1 MSTQVKMV
9 DGELVIV
16 GPGFEEGEIQII
28 DPRKTRG
35 EQGIMDMLRKRS
47 GSGVLGPG
55 ITPGLGRE
63 LKGNVSIGQS
73 IHDTDIS
80 EAMKKPRSVE
90 RRRVRSRILD
100 MLDKGEIPTRDMFL
114 SDEEY
119 RYFLKQ
125 YNSIK
130 EFISRSPE
138 SLKEIAGKRLR
149 NFEAEIEA
157 AKEGGIRSDRV
168 FDREAK
174 GYRHPEDLVVEKMLN
189 EEYTAD
195 RLQQLKDEY
204 EWSPSA
210 GPETRGDYD
219 YFPEYMYKELPKY
232 ANLNRKNIYIPPTPD
247 PARQYNQGGRVGY
260 QSGGI
265 TESRVLPPEYIEA
278 LGKTYAA
285 DLTKQAG
292 IPSITTATAQQPGE
306 TAQQWQQRQ
315 AQAQQY
321 GITKAG
327 MAELAP
333 QVAAQDP
340 YQAAAYAQA
349 VDPTTG
355 LGAYQPYLAD
365 AKTAAT
371 AATAL
376 TGTGAGTGAGSI
388 QSYMSPYQQQVIDA
402 TMADYDAQAAK
413 SRLGLGA
420 QAVAGGAYGAGRHGI
435 AEAEFDALS
444 NRGRAAQLANL
455 RSTGF
460 QQAAQRRQQDLQ
472 NQMGLTNLQTGL
484 GQTAQDFGRAQIAG
498 LGTLGATQQAQNQAV
513 LDAQRQ
519 FATMA
524 VQEPVNRMNMLG
536 TGVMGLMGGM
546 SPYRTEIGEAPAT
559 PQSSPLATALGVGL
573 TGADIYSRLFAG
585 KRN

>member
-1 MSTQVKMV
+1 MA
-9 DGELVIV
+9 I
-16 GPGFEEGEIQII
+16 
-28 DPRKTRG
+28 G
-35 EQGIMDMLRKRS
+35 EQRIRGLRPTSERMDMDMQW
-47 GSGVLGPG
+47 GGPEE
-55 ITPGLGRE
+55 IEWATASE
-63 LKGNVSIGQS
+63 KGM
-73 IHDTDIS
+73 HEDPLF
-80 EAMKKPRSVE
+80 A
-90 RRRVRSRILD
+90 SRIMKL
-100 MLDKGEIPTRDMFL
+100 
-114 SDEEY
+114 DEEHAQDVSNY
-119 RYFLKQ
+119 EKQ
-125 YNSIK
+125 NLEKRIMKYIRDAGGSYKVPERSYWEALSKATEAGDEEVIK
-130 EFISRSPE
+130 YLTTHIYGG
-138 SLKEIAGKRLR
+138 KMGKRY
-149 NFEAEIEA
+149 A
-157 AKEGGIRSDRV
+157 APMG
-168 FDREAK
+168 A
-174 GYRHPEDLVVEKMLN
+174 
-189 EEYTAD
+189 A
-195 RLQQLKDEY
+195 
-204 EWSPSA
+204 
-210 GPETRGDYD
+210 
-219 YFPEYMYKELPKY
+219 
-232 ANLNRKNIYIPPTPD
+232 
-247 PARQYNQGGRVGY
+247 QGGRIGY
-260 QSGGI
+260 QAGGI
-265 TESRVLPPEYIEA
+265 TETRQLPPEYIEA

-285 DLTKQAG
+285 DLTRQAG
-292 IPSITTATAQQPGE
+292 IPSITTAVAQQPGE

-420 QAVAGGAYGAGRHGI
+420 QAVAGGAFGAGRHGI

-444 NRGRAAQLANL
+444 NRGRSAQLANL

-484 GQTAQDFGRAQIAG
+484 GRTAQDFGRAQIAG
-498 LGTLGATQQAQNQAV
+498 LGTLGAGQQAQSQAV

-524 VQEPVNRMNMLG
+524 VQEPIQRSQMLG
-536 TGVMGLMGGM
+536 SGVMGLMGGM
-546 SPYRTEIGEAPAT
+546 GPYGTRIGEAPAT

-573 TGADIYSRLFAG
+573 AGADIYSRLYRPQG
-585 KRN
+585 SN